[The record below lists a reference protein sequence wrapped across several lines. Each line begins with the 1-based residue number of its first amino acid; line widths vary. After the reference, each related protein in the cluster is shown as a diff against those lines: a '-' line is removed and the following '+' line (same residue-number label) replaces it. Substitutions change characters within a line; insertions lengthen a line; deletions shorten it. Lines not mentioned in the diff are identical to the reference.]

1 MSGQT
6 KRSER
11 IGVGMGMPQIN
22 ITAVGL
28 SLGLSCALLATTGC
42 VFKETYDA
50 EKSRSLNFQRL
61 LAQEE
66 KRTAELDNEL
76 KRIKRDATDYETR
89 NRELSAQV
97 QSAREQMG
105 RLQEEADALRDA
117 MMLQQKAM
125 EQSKAPAPAAAKKK
139 SALPA
144 PSKLDLRSMN
154 RDTAAGASA
163 GTGGD
168 LSGGLSG
175 GMAGSMAGGQGS
187 DMAGDTTLIPGGS
200 LPESTPT
207 EILPSASALSAAS
220 AKADKAAQSA
230 LADGRSA
237 IRHQVKPGDT
247 VYRLSKR
254 YGTTVEKIRTWNNR
268 KDDLLEVGEK
278 IIVGFE

>member
-1 MSGQT
+1 
-6 KRSER
+6 
-11 IGVGMGMPQIN
+11 MGMPQIN

-28 SLGLSCALLATTGC
+28 SLGLSCALLATSGC

-76 KRIKRDATDYETR
+76 KRIKHDATDYETR

-168 LSGGLSG
+168 LAGGLSS
-175 GMAGSMAGGQGS
+175 GMTGAQAG
-187 DMAGDTTLIPGGS
+187 DMAGDSTLIPGGS

>member
-1 MSGQT
+1 
-6 KRSER
+6 
-11 IGVGMGMPQIN
+11 MGMPQIN

-66 KRTAELDNEL
+66 KRTSELDNEL
-76 KRIKRDATDYETR
+76 KRIKRDSLDFETR

-117 MMLQQKAM
+117 MMLQQKSM
-125 EQSKAPAPAAAKKK
+125 EQSKASAPVAAKKK
-139 SALPA
+139 SALPSPA
-144 PSKLDLRSMN
+144 SELSTPSPSKLDLRSMN
-154 RDTAAGASA
+154 RDTAAGVSA

-187 DMAGDTTLIPGGS
+187 DMAGDSTLIPGGGVH
-200 LPESTPT
+200 ESTPM
-207 EILPSASALSAAS
+207 EVLPSASALSAAS
-220 AKADKAAQSA
+220 AKADKAARTA

-254 YGTTVEKIRTWNNR
+254 YGTTVEKIRSWNNR